1 MSTAQPDGKLDERK
15 VSPQRRWDDKHPLE
29 KWAHQC
35 LRSAVRR
42 GLVQPQA
49 CEICG
54 SPKTDGHHEDYA
66 TPMVVRWLCRK
77 HHKQRHVE
85 LRRGAS

>member
-1 MSTAQPDGKLDERK
+1 MSTSEPDRSIERK
-15 VSPQRRWDDKHPLE
+15 ETPQQRWGAKHPLE

-42 GLVQPQA
+42 GLLLPQPCA
-49 CEICG
+49 ICG
-54 SPKTDGHHEDYA
+54 APNTDGHHEDYNR
-66 TPMVVRWLCRK
+66 PMAVTWLCRK

-85 LRRGAS
+85 LRRGAA